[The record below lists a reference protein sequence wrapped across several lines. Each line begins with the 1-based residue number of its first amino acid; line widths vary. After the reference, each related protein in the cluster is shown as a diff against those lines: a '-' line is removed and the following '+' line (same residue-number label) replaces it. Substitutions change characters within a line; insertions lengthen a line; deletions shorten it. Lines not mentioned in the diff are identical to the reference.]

1 MDAKACWQT
10 KKTID
15 TCKLYDI
22 CYQEKNIT
30 FYETKE
36 GICGPD
42 GQLEQLKIEYYGVLR
57 IECILKALRLNTYP
71 AEEYEPHF
79 HDVMNY
85 STPLMPKD
93 DNPDADARMDA
104 IDECVEKAMVDY
116 EPILC
121 PIFCHLHGCNMT
133 EPIYNVLMHSQDSA
147 VGGVGRYDRECE
159 VARLPPSSLNMS
171 GAAAYPPYWYD
182 KVVPKNCKADC
193 CVDPENVTAYKRI
206 VFPRF
211 LISENDETCDAVC
224 ATKNLTCSEENLRA
238 HVQENDDCARMT
250 TTMVDLGLE
259 CKSCQ
264 AAFENEAWTPAI
276 GGDGICYTASKQRT
290 VEQHDC
296 TARASSD
303 KQRVCWCQ
311 AKGEAPSA
319 DELQAYPQ
327 LAPEDDAPEVREV
340 PALLDIDMDVV

>member
-15 TCKLYDI
+15 TCYLYDI
-22 CYQEKNIT
+22 CYQEKNTT

-36 GICGPD
+36 ATCGPD
-42 GQLEQLKIEYYGVLR
+42 GLLEQLKVEYYGVLR
-57 IECILKALRLNTYP
+57 IECILKALRLNKYP

-79 HDVMNY
+79 HDVIP
-85 STPLMPKD
+85 SLMPE
-93 DNPDADARMDA
+93 DAQPENDARMDA

-121 PIFCHLHGCNMT
+121 PIFCQLYGCNMT
-133 EPIYNVLMHSQDSA
+133 EPVYNVLLHSQA
-147 VGGVGRYDRECE
+147 AGVGGVDQYESECE
-159 VARLPPSSLNMS
+159 VVRLPPSSLNMS

-250 TTMVDLGLE
+250 TTMVDLAKE

-276 GGDGICYTASKQRT
+276 GGDGICYTASKKRT

-296 TARASSD
+296 AAKKSD